1 MKIFM
6 ACPASARSRKGNR
19 VTAVRWARILKSLGH
34 HVTIGQDYAEQ
45 PCDLLVA
52 LHARRSY
59 PSVRTFRRLFPHG
72 SLIVA
77 LTGTDLYRDIRT
89 SKHAQQSLQL
99 ADRLIV

>member
-1 MKIFM
+1 MNIFM

-34 HVTIGQDYAEQ
+34 RLTIGQEY
-45 PCDLLVA
+45 PGTSCDLLVA

-59 PSVRTFRRLFPHG
+59 DAVRTFRRAYPQRP
-72 SLIVA
+72 LIVA

-89 SKHAQQSLQL
+89 SKRAQMSLCL
-99 ADRLIV
+99 